1 MNDTRLT
8 ELRSLA
14 PPREIIELEVGMR
27 PTDELVRIASDACS
41 RGTRVRFLGLARRP
55 FGDLFKVAAAG
66 GWGDGC
72 RVSRHSSIPG

>member
-1 MNDTRLT
+1 MNDTRLM
-8 ELRSLA
+8 ELRPLA
-14 PPREIIELEVGMR
+14 PPREVFELEVGMR

-41 RGTRVRFLGLARRP
+41 KGLRVHFLGLASRP

-72 RVSRHSSIPG
+72 RAGRHSFIPG